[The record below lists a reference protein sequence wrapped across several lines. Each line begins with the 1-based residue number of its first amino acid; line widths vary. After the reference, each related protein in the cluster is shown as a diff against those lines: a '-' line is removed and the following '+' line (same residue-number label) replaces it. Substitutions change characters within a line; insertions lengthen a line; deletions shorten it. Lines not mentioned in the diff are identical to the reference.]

1 MLKGIYIYIN
11 VGFIIGTNSYA
22 ELTTTTVYTGK
33 MNALVYEGHPF
44 YDCSQLS
51 IEDLKDQPL
60 ITLNNKYSSFHSLIQ
75 RCGDFG
81 FSPDIGILTMSVK
94 LYV

>member
-33 MNALVYEGHPF
+33 MNALVYEA
-44 YDCSQLS
+44 S
-51 IEDLKDQPL
+51 
-60 ITLNNKYSSFHSLIQ
+60 
-75 RCGDFG
+75 
-81 FSPDIGILTMSVK
+81 
-94 LYV
+94 